1 MAKRTDSL
9 DAVARVRRVREQD
22 SLAGLR
28 QAAREVDD
36 AQQRVAAL
44 EAQLA
49 ARAAGGVQDA
59 TRFVAA
65 RSHLVAVEQATT
77 AARSALTAAH
87 NLSSLAQAHWQ
98 HDRTRLKAIEMLQ
111 ERRADEARA
120 EELRSEAKEL
130 DEVAARLWQ
139 RRRRLEVVS

>member
-1 MAKRTDSL
+1 
-9 DAVARVRRVREQD
+9 
-22 SLAGLR
+22 
-28 QAAREVDD
+28 
-36 AQQRVAAL
+36 
-44 EAQLA
+44 
-49 ARAAGGVQDA
+49 VQDA

-65 RSHLVAVEQATT
+65 RSHLVAVGQATT
-77 AARSALTAAH
+77 AARSALAAAH